1 MKQII
6 GNRYLKSYKFSSLQ
20 ETSVFIDNQKTSNI
34 LSIDDTFGDNYLC
47 YVCYHSLTNEKEFV
61 FSFCSNEK
69 EENLSF
75 LFWNEYKLFVLDT
88 GKNIYLINDTLN
100 IVASFDISICL
111 IGLYLTNK
119 NNLLILE
126 EASFKLINP
135 KGQILMNESL
145 DLIENFSIENG
156 KLSIQTSEENK
167 TFELA

>member
-1 MKQII
+1 M
-6 GNRYLKSYKFSSLQ
+6 
-20 ETSVFIDNQKTSNI
+20 
-34 LSIDDTFGDNYLC
+34 
-47 YVCYHSLTNEKEFV
+47 
-61 FSFCSNEK
+61 SFCSDEK
-69 EENLSF
+69 EENLIF
-75 LFWNEYKLFVLDT
+75 LFWDEYKLFVLDT

>member
-6 GNRYLKSYKFSSLQ
+6 GNRYLKSYKFSSLK
-20 ETSVFIDNQKTSNI
+20 ETSVFIKNQKTSNI

-47 YVCYHSLTNEKEFV
+47 YVCYHSLTSEKEFV
-61 FSFCSNEK
+61 LSFCSDEK
-69 EENLSF
+69 EENLIF
-75 LFWNEYKLFVLDT
+75 LFWDEYKLFVLDT

-111 IGLYLTNK
+111 IGLYLINK